1 MTTTEALTIHL
12 PASAVHRLRRVAEM
26 TRRSV
31 DEVVAETLCAS
42 LPPLLE
48 DVPPAFQAALSHLE
62 TLSSEALRAQMQETL
77 SAENV
82 ARYETLKASR
92 AKRPLTVA
100 EQQEWETIRF
110 AADSLMFRR
119 AYAAL
124 LLKWRGEHIP
134 TLAEFEAPL

>member
-12 PASAVHRLRRVAEM
+12 PASAAHRLRRVAEM

-92 AKRPLTVA
+92 AKRPLTIA

-134 TLAEFEAPL
+134 TLAEFEAQL

>member
-1 MTTTEALTIHL
+1 MPTTEALTIHL
-12 PASAVHRLRRVAEM
+12 PASAAYRLRRVAEL

-48 DVPPAFQAALSHLE
+48 DVPLAFQTELAHLE
-62 TLSSEALRAQMQETL
+62 ALASEALRTQMRETL

-82 ARYETLKASR
+82 AYYETLKAIR

-100 EQQEWETIRF
+100 EQQEWETLRF

-134 TLAEFEAPL
+134 TLAEFEAQL